1 MDDEVLYRVDDGV
14 AVITL
19 NRPERLNAWTP
30 PLQTQYFDRLAQAAS
45 ARDVGAVV
53 VTGAGRGFC
62 PGADMEYLQG
72 LDGAGPAR
80 PDTRPTTFPLTV
92 QKPMIAAIN
101 GACAGIG
108 LVQALMCDVRF
119 AAAGAKLTTAF
130 SRRGLIA
137 EHGSSWLLPRL
148 VGTSRALDI
157 LLSARVFTGEEAF
170 ELGIVNRALP
180 PEQVLPEALAYA
192 RDLALNCSPAAMATI
207 KSQIYRHATV
217 DLDTARRESD
227 RLMAASLA
235 GPDFKEGVASFVE
248 KRLPAFAPLG
258 EVTTFD

>member
-1 MDDEVLYRVDDGV
+1 M
-14 AVITL
+14 
-19 NRPERLNAWTP
+19 
-30 PLQTQYFDRLAQAAS
+30 
-45 ARDVGAVV
+45 
-53 VTGAGRGFC
+53 
-62 PGADMEYLQG
+62 
-72 LDGAGPAR
+72 
-80 PDTRPTTFPLTV
+80 
-92 QKPMIAAIN
+92 
-101 GACAGIG
+101 
-108 LVQALMCDVRF
+108 
-119 AAAGAKLTTAF
+119 
-130 SRRGLIA
+130 
-137 EHGSSWLLPRL
+137 
-148 VGTSRALDI
+148 
-157 LLSARVFTGEEAF
+157 
-170 ELGIVNRALP
+170 NRALP